1 VSRDTSGTQPRR
13 PRDPLDEATTFVEG
27 RPIAQPFDVG
37 DTISDRY
44 VLRAGL
50 GRGGMGVVFRADD
63 LLLGEPVAIKMMS
76 PALLTSETLSRR
88 FFEEARIA
96 RRLNHDNIIRINDV
110 GETDGVKYITME
122 FVDGISL
129 REWIRAHAPTRAGA
143 QHLADVLFVVR
154 QICSGLRYAH
164 RHTLHR
170 DLKPENV
177 LLSKDGQVKIADF
190 GIARLKE
197 GADYT
202 VSKAR
207 FGTMYYVAPERVAGT
222 GDDAR
227 SDLYSLG
234 VVFYEMV
241 TGRLPV
247 GLFAMPTSLDPKLP
261 AVVDEIVAKL
271 LAFEPRDR
279 YASAADVLLDLDR
292 LSGRHVWG
300 ETPASPTKGRTARS
314 ATAAEAKDKARTS
327 ARSKRKAVVKTASAA
342 ARPKARQLTP
352 PGMVLIPGGTFQMG
366 SETGDEDEQPVHV
379 VTIKPFTIDQA
390 PVTNARFFE
399 FLQARPEWR
408 KAAADRARTDRDY
421 LALWSYNTYPPELR
435 DHPVV
440 FVSWYAA
447 KAYAE
452 WRGCRLPT
460 EAEWE
465 YAARGGLEQR
475 DFPWGDLPDA
485 DRAHFHSSL
494 GTVPVKTFPPNG
506 HDLFDMAGNVWEW
519 CEDWYDQGFYG
530 ELRDG
535 VEDPQC
541 RSSASGLKVIRGGAW
556 CYYAYVMRCAFRSG
570 FPPHAAD
577 INGGFRC
584 ARSLV

>member
-1 VSRDTSGTQPRR
+1 MNPEASDPVKRAAH
-13 PRDPLDEATTFVEG
+13 DPLNEATTFVEG
-27 RPIAQPFDVG
+27 GPVPQPFEVG
-37 DTISDRY
+37 DTVSDRY

-63 LLLGEPVAIKMMS
+63 LLLGEPVAIKIMS
-76 PALLTSETLSRR
+76 TSLLASETLSRR

-110 GETDGVKYITME
+110 GEAGGVKYITME
-122 FVDGISL
+122 YIDGISL
-129 REWIRAHAPTRAGA
+129 REWIRAHAVQRPE
-143 QHLADVLFVVR
+143 HLADTVYIVR

-190 GIARLKE
+190 GIARLKDR
-197 GADYT
+197 ADYT
-202 VSKAR
+202 VTKDR

-234 VVFYEMV
+234 VVFYEML

-247 GLFAMPTSLDPKLP
+247 GLFHMPASVNPELP
-261 AVVDEIVAKL
+261 QIVDEIIAKL
-271 LAFEPRDR
+271 LAADPRER
-279 YASAADVLLDLDR
+279 YQSASELLLDLDR
-292 LSGRHVWG
+292 LSGRQVWG
-300 ETPASPTKGRTARS
+300 EPPAADAAAVAEANDKRQTAGTAEPGRLVRTA
-314 ATAAEAKDKARTS
+314 TPQP
-327 ARSKRKAVVKTASAA
+327 ASAA
-342 ARPKARQLTP
+342 QQRPPA
-352 PGMVLIPGGTFQMG
+352 GMVLVPGSAFKMG
-366 SETGDEDEQPVHV
+366 SETGDEDEQPVHTV
-379 VTIKPFTIDQA
+379 KVRPFFLDQA
-390 PVTNARFFE
+390 AVTNAQFFE

-408 KAAADRARTDRDY
+408 RALADRARTDRDY
-421 LALWSYNTYPPELR
+421 LALWNYNTYPPELR

-447 KAYAE
+447 RAYAE

-465 YAARGGLEQR
+465 FAARGGLEQR
-475 DFPWGDLPDA
+475 EFPWGDLPDA

-494 GTVPVKTFPPNG
+494 GTVPVKSFPPNRYE
-506 HDLFDMAGNVWEW
+506 LFEMAGNVWEW
-519 CEDWYDQGFYG
+519 CEDWYDEHFY
-530 ELRDG
+530 DG
-535 VEDPQC
+535 LPAGVDNPVCTE
-541 RSSASGLKVIRGGAW
+541 SASGLKVIRGGAW

-584 ARSLV
+584 ARSLD

>member
-1 VSRDTSGTQPRR
+1 VTAEPDSGPTVR

-27 RPIAQPFDVG
+27 RGVSQPFQVG
-37 DTISDRY
+37 DTVSDRY
-44 VLRAGL
+44 VLRSTL

-76 PALLTSETLSRR
+76 PALLASESLSRR

-96 RRLNHDNIIRINDV
+96 RHLNHDNIIRINDV

-129 REWIRAHAPTRAGA
+129 RQWITSHAKTRSGRE
-143 QHLADVLFVVR
+143 HLADTLFIVR

-164 RHTLHR
+164 RHTVHR

-177 LLSKDGQVKIADF
+177 LLSNDGQVKIADF

-197 GADYT
+197 RADYT

-207 FGTMYYVAPERVAGT
+207 FGTMYYVAPERLAGT

-234 VVFYEMV
+234 VLLYEML

-247 GLFAMPTSLDPKLP
+247 GLFEMPTKLDPGLP
-261 AVVDEIVAKL
+261 DVVDEIAAKL
-271 LAFEPRDR
+271 LASDPRER
-279 YASAADVLLDLDR
+279 YQSASDVLLDVDR
-292 LSGRHVWG
+292 LSGREVWR
-300 ETPASPTKGRTARS
+300 ETPAIV
-314 ATAAEAKDKARTS
+314 AEARDKAAATKPPEP
-327 ARSKRKAVVKTASAA
+327 KRIIKPS
-342 ARPKARQLTP
+342 TP
-352 PGMVLIPGGTFQMG
+352 PPAKKTLSPPRGMVLIPGGTFRMG
-366 SETGDEDEQPVHV
+366 SDSGDEDEQPVRV
-379 VTIKPFTIDQA
+379 VTIRPFYMDQA
-390 PVTNARFFE
+390 PVTNVQFAE

-408 KAAADRARTDRDY
+408 KATADRARTDRDY
-421 LALWSYNTYPPELR
+421 LALWSYNNYPPELR

-475 DFPWGDLPDA
+475 EFPWGDLPDS
-485 DRAHFHSSL
+485 DRAHFHSTL

-506 HDLFDMAGNVWEW
+506 YDLFDMAGNVWEW
-519 CEDWYDQGFYG
+519 CSDWYDEHFYDR
-530 ELRDG
+530 LVDG
-535 VEDPQC
+535 VEDPVC
-541 RSSASGLKVIRGGAW
+541 DTSETGLKSIRGGAW

-570 FPPHAAD
+570 FPPHSAD

-584 ARSLV
+584 VRSVD

>member
-1 VSRDTSGTQPRR
+1 MNRDAPGTKKSRPH
-13 PRDPLDEATTFVEG
+13 DPLDEATTFVEG
-27 RPIAQPFDVG
+27 RRVAQPFEVG
-37 DTISDRY
+37 DTVSDRY

-50 GRGGMGVVFRADD
+50 GRGGMGVVYRADD
-63 LLLGEPVAIKMMS
+63 LLLDEPVAIKMMS
-76 PALLTSETLSRR
+76 PALLASESLSRR

-96 RRLNHDNIIRINDV
+96 RRLNHDNIIRVNDV
-110 GETDGVKYITME
+110 GETEGVKYITME

-129 REWIRAHAPTRAGA
+129 REWIRAHAHSETGSEY
-143 QHLADVLFVVR
+143 LADTLFIVR
-154 QICSGLRYAH
+154 QICAGLRYAH

-177 LLSKDGQVKIADF
+177 LLSNDGQVKIADF
-190 GIARLKE
+190 GIARLKDR
-197 GADYT
+197 ADYT

-207 FGTMYYVAPERVAGT
+207 FGTMYYVAPERLSGT

-234 VVFYEMV
+234 VLFYEML

-247 GLFAMPTSLDPKLP
+247 GLFAMPTKLDPELP
-261 AVVDEIVAKL
+261 AVIDEIVAKL
-271 LAFEPRDR
+271 LAFNPRDR
-279 YASAADVLLDLDR
+279 YRSAADVLLELDK
-292 LSGRHVWG
+292 LSGRQVWR
-300 ETPASPTKGRTARS
+300 EAP
-314 ATAAEAKDKARTS
+314 ATAAEARAKAEVATSLETEPTVTTARATPAPPTRRT
-327 ARSKRKAVVKTASAA
+327 APA
-342 ARPKARQLTP
+342 
-352 PGMVLIPGGTFQMG
+352 GMVLIPGGTFKMG
-366 SETGDEDEQPVHV
+366 SETGDEDEQPIHAVK
-379 VTIKPFTIDQA
+379 IEPFFMDQA
-390 PVTNARFFE
+390 PVTNAQFFE

-421 LALWSYNTYPPELR
+421 LALWNYNTYPPELR

-447 KAYAE
+447 RAYAE

-465 YAARGGLEQR
+465 HAARGGLEER
-475 DFPWGDLPDA
+475 EFPWGDLPDS

-494 GTVPVKTFPPNG
+494 GTVPVKSFPPNG
-506 HDLFDMAGNVWEW
+506 HDLFEMAGNVWEW
-519 CEDWYDQGFYG
+519 CEDWYDEKFYRG
-530 ELRDG
+530 LTER
-535 VEDPQC
+535 VEGPVCSD
-541 RSSASGLKVIRGGAW
+541 SASGLKVIRGGAW

-570 FPPHAAD
+570 FPPHSAD

-584 ARSLV
+584 ARSLG

>member
-1 VSRDTSGTQPRR
+1 VSREAPGIKNERA
-13 PRDPLDEATTFVEG
+13 RDPLDEATTFVEG
-27 RPIAQPFDVG
+27 RRVAQPFEVG
-37 DTISDRY
+37 DTVSDRY
-44 VLRAGL
+44 VLRAEL

-76 PALLTSETLSRR
+76 PALLASESLSRR

-96 RRLNHDNIIRINDV
+96 RRLNHDNIVRVNDV
-110 GETDGVKYITME
+110 GEAGGVKYITME

-129 REWIRAHAPTRAGA
+129 REWILVHAKPGGGP
-143 QHLADVLFVVR
+143 QHLADTLFIMR
-154 QICSGLRYAH
+154 QICSALRYAH

-177 LLSKDGQVKIADF
+177 LLSNEGQVKIVDF
-190 GIARLKE
+190 GIARLKDR
-197 GADYT
+197 ADYT
-202 VSKAR
+202 VSRAR
-207 FGTMYYVAPERVAGT
+207 FGTMYYVAPERLAGT

-227 SDLYSLG
+227 SDLYSIG
-234 VVFYEMV
+234 VLFYEML

-247 GLFAMPTSLDPKLP
+247 GLFAMPTKLDEELS
-261 AVVDEIVAKL
+261 AVVDDVAAKL
-271 LAFEPRDR
+271 LAFDPRER
-279 YASAADVLLDLDR
+279 YRSAADVLLDLDR
-292 LSGRHVWG
+292 LSGREVW
-300 ETPASPTKGRTARS
+300 PRAP
-314 ATAAEAKDKARTS
+314 ATAAKATPRAKTKPVAKPSRAAPAPPS
-327 ARSKRKAVVKTASAA
+327 RPTAPA
-342 ARPKARQLTP
+342 
-352 PGMVLIPGGTFQMG
+352 GMVLIPGGTFNMG
-366 SETGDEDEQPVHV
+366 SETGDEDERPIHTVK
-379 VTIKPFTIDQA
+379 IEPFFMDQA

-421 LALWSYNTYPPELR
+421 LALWNYSTYPPELR

-465 YAARGGLEQR
+465 YAARGGIVGRE
-475 DFPWGDLPDA
+475 FPWGDLPDS

-494 GTVPVKTFPPNG
+494 GTVPVKSFPPNG
-506 HDLFDMAGNVWEW
+506 YDLFDTAGNVWEW
-519 CEDWYDQGFYG
+519 CEDWYDERFYREIG
-530 ELRDG
+530 QG
-535 VEDPQC
+535 VENPVC
-541 RSSASGLKVIRGGAW
+541 TESASGLKVIRGGAW

-570 FPPHAAD
+570 FPPHSSD

-584 ARSLV
+584 ARSLG